1 MWWDFFFFSFLS
13 LSFILVSLKWC
24 FLILRILSLPGPW
37 GEGPVLDQGKSW
49 QVDRLPGAAQAKG
62 LCVLVAFFSSLIQF
76 LHLTEKKL
84 REGALLALGHTGIR
98 QQALQPRSALGIRR
112 HILPTNFDLC
122 IKIWFILLILNIQ
135 LGALLCL
142 LMIP

>member
-1 MWWDFFFFSFLS
+1 M
-13 LSFILVSLKWC
+13 IK
-24 FLILRILSLPGPW
+24 
-37 GEGPVLDQGKSW
+37 EGDQGRSW
-49 QVDRLPGAAQAKG
+49 QVDRLSGAAQAKG
-62 LCVLVAFFSSLIQF
+62 LCVLVAFFNRLTQF

-135 LGALLCL
+135 LSALLCL